1 VKEYPILTIEDPFD
15 QDDWAHYS
23 KITEIMGDKVQIVGD
38 DLLVTNPTVHLL
50 ALNSRPCLEQI
61 TVDSVM

>member
-1 VKEYPILTIEDPFD
+1 MKEYPILTIEDPFD

-50 ALNSRPCLEQI
+50 AQNSRPCLEQI